1 MQVTPYNNPL
11 LTKKQQVAAMFN
23 NIAGRYDFLNHFLSA
38 GIDVLWRKKVISL
51 LKEKNPEFILDIATG
66 TGDLALE
73 ATKLNPKQI
82 IGIDLSSEML
92 AIGRKK
98 VAARKLAEIIQLLE
112 GDSENLFLES
122 NKFDAVT
129 VGFGVRNFENLDLGL
144 KEIYRVMK
152 QGGVFVILEFSR
164 PKAFPVKQLYDFYF
178 RRICPV
184 LGKMISKDTSAYSY
198 LYESVK
204 AFPEGN
210 QMLRHLEEA
219 GFKETKWM
227 PLTFGIASI
236 YVGVK

>member
-1 MQVTPYNNPL
+1 
-11 LTKKQQVAAMFN
+11 MFN